1 MNADKKVVFITGA
14 SRGIGKAT
22 TEKFLKEGWKVVGF
36 YRENKIQDTEDVKF
50 YQMDVSDENSV
61 RLAIEKAYLDMKR
74 VDAFVNCAGVLE
86 DKYLEEYNKELM
98 MKVMSVNEIG
108 VYLCT
113 KYILGK
119 MEDGAIISISSTA
132 GQVGSSDPIYAA
144 TKAAILA
151 FTKSMA
157 VKLAPKIRVN
167 CVAPGLADTDMGR
180 FGWSQGEFEKRAE
193 MIPLRKIA
201 SPQDIANGI
210 YFLASDQS
218 AHITGACLDI
228 NGGYVL
234 R

>member
-1 MNADKKVVFITGA
+1 
-14 SRGIGKAT
+14 
-22 TEKFLKEGWKVVGF
+22 
-36 YRENKIQDTEDVKF
+36 
-50 YQMDVSDENSV
+50 MDC
-61 RLAIEKAYLDMKR
+61 L
-74 VDAFVNCAGVLE
+74 VNCAGVLE
-86 DKYLEEYNKELM
+86 DKYLDEYNKALM
-98 MKVMSVNEIG
+98 QKVMDVNEVG

-113 KYILGK
+113 KEVIGK
-119 MEDGAIISISSTA
+119 MEEGAIVTISSTA

-144 TKAAILA
+144 TKAAVVA
-151 FTKSMA
+151 FSKSMA
-157 VKLAPKIRVN
+157 VMLAPKVRVN

-180 FGWSQGEFEKRAE
+180 FGWSQGEFQKRAE

-210 YFLASDQS
+210 YFLASDQA